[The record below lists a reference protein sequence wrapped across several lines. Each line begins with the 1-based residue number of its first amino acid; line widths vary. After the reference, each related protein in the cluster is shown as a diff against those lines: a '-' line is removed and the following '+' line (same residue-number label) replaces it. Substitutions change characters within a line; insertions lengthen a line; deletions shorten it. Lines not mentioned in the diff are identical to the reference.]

1 MTTWLNSQGIVGA
14 QSVGLGTTGPI
25 TQTVDG
31 SVLGAATQVEAINQA
46 LSQIEMQQLM
56 MEAAM
61 AWMQSHHQQT
71 VPQAIQQ
78 QLSNILHDM
87 ALQSNQQSTTVSNT
101 HLTGTNSSMNTK
113 TKKAESAA
121 YKPVTLTLTGQLK
134 PSTITKAVRPKSRP
148 STGAYSNIQYNVA
161 MGVQTGATAGAPT
174 FVGW

>member
-14 QSVGLGTTGPI
+14 QSVGLGTTGLI

-31 SVLGAATQVEAINQA
+31 SVLGAATQVEVINQA
-46 LSQIEMQQLM
+46 LSQIDTQQLM
-56 MEAAM
+56 MEAEM
-61 AWMQSHHQQT
+61 AWQASHHQQT

-78 QLSNILHDM
+78 QLSSILHDM
-87 ALQSNQQSTTVSNT
+87 VSQSNQQSATASNT

-148 STGAYSNIQYNVA
+148 STAAYNNIQYNTA
-161 MGVQTGATAGAPT
+161 MGVQTGAIAGTTT